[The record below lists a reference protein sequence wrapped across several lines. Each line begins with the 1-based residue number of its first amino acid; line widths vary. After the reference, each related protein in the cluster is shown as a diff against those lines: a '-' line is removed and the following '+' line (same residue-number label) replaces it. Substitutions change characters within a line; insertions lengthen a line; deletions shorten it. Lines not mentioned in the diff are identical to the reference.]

1 MFGQNSA
8 IVSNT
13 KVVSKFVLAIG
24 GIGLF
29 LAGISPLLAN
39 LIRTIPPCVVG
50 GATLV
55 IFSTL
60 TTSGLRLVSMDGFNQ
75 ENSMILGLS
84 MASGIGFMVAP
95 QVLEKFPKFIETLLA
110 DSSVVSGAMV
120 AIIIQALY
128 MVKFPKNKS
137 DKIEDKNKSL

>member
-1 MFGQNSA
+1 
-8 IVSNT
+8 
-13 KVVSKFVLAIG
+13 
-24 GIGLF
+24 
-29 LAGISPLLAN
+29 
-39 LIRTIPPCVVG
+39 VVG

-128 MVKFPKNKS
+128 MVKFPGNKS
-137 DKIEDKNKSL
+137 DKVEDKNKSL